1 MAGAF
6 AVDMELLQCVVDR
19 MAGFAHGL
27 DEQLAHVDRRVSR
40 LHHQWSGAAADE
52 HAEAHA
58 AWLAGAR
65 EMHAAV
71 RTLRGIAAAA
81 QRNYSEAVAAN
92 RRMWG

>member
-6 AVDMELLQCVVDR
+6 AVDVELLQGVVDR
-19 MAGFAHGL
+19 MTGFAHSL
-27 DEQLAHVDRRVSR
+27 DEQLADVERRVAR
-40 LHHQWSGAAADE
+40 LHHEWSGAAADE
-52 HAEAHA
+52 HAQAHA

-71 RTLRGIAAAA
+71 VTLRRIAAAA
-81 QRNYSEAVAAN
+81 QRNYGEAIAAN